1 MYFGKIIRGFVDTE
15 FVKTCHEYVI
25 DVAILFIM
33 TITNWTIIGQWT
45 IMGMAGV
52 EYWMITEEVDIG
64 TLMEVEVDIGILMGG
79 ILRTMVGYHILNW

>member
-1 MYFGKIIRGFVDTE
+1 MKKQHRFIVTE
-15 FVKTCHEYVI
+15 FVKTCHELDI
-25 DVAILFIM
+25 DVAILYIM

-64 TLMEVEVDIGILMGG
+64 TLMEVEVDIGILMAG
-79 ILRTMVGYHILNW
+79 ILRTMVG

>member
-1 MYFGKIIRGFVDTE
+1 
-15 FVKTCHEYVI
+15 
-25 DVAILFIM
+25 
-33 TITNWTIIGQWT
+33 
-45 IMGMAGV
+45 MGMAGV

>member
-1 MYFGKIIRGFVDTE
+1 MKKQHRFIVTE
-15 FVKTCHEYVI
+15 FVKTCDELDI
-25 DVAILFIM
+25 DVAILYIM
-33 TITNWTIIGQWT
+33 TITNWTIIGLWT

-79 ILRTMVGYHILNW
+79 ILRTMVG